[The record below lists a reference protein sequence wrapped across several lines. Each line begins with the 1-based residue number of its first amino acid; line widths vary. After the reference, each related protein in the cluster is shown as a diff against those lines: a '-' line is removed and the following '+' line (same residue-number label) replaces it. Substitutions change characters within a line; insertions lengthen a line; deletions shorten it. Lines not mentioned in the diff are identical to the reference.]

1 MRSRT
6 VRSLVLSGLLVSM
19 LSMPATAAIDR
30 DSGGS
35 RDMPILQRI
44 VHVLK
49 HFFTATVSDTLSVP
63 KP

>member
-6 VRSLVLSGLLVSM
+6 VKSLVLSGLLVSM
-19 LSMPATAAIDR
+19 LSMPAMAAIDR

-35 RDMPILQRI
+35 RDLGVLQRI
-44 VHVLK
+44 VSAMK
-49 HFFTATVSDTLSVP
+49 HFFTAHTSDTLSVP

>member
-6 VRSLVLSGLLVSM
+6 IKSLVLSGLLVST
-19 LSMPATAAIDR
+19 LSMPAMAAIDR

-35 RDMPILQRI
+35 RDTPIIQRI
-44 VHVLK
+44 VGALK

>member
-6 VRSLVLSGLLVSM
+6 IKSLVLSGLLVSM
-19 LSMPATAAIDR
+19 LSLPAMAAIDR
-30 DSGGS
+30 DGGGS
-35 RDMPILQRI
+35 RDLPIIRRI
-44 VHVLK
+44 VSVLK